1 MSGGVAQNIK
11 ANKLIAELKDL
22 NNLFIPP
29 GPGDESISIGAAFLE
44 YISRT
49 NKVKS
54 LEQISGYLGPS
65 FSEEYIN
72 KVIKDKLSKEFTCTK
87 ANNKDCAKIL
97 AKGEVIARFSNDK
110 MEFGARLKEIRISLN
125 CSQKELS
132 EQTGLNLRTIQRI
145 ENNEVKPS
153 LYSLKVIG
161 EASNTDLSDFIKTS
175 EAKPYEFNV
184 NLKITDMNQFL
195 NDLKALVKTHWKTIF
210 IIILV
215 IYLFTSYTDIKSGI
229 MDAWSGK

>member
-1 MSGGVAQNIK
+1 
-11 ANKLIAELKDL
+11 
-22 NNLFIPP
+22 
-29 GPGDESISIGAAFLE
+29 
-44 YISRT
+44 
-49 NKVKS
+49 
-54 LEQISGYLGPS
+54 
-65 FSEEYIN
+65 
-72 KVIKDKLSKEFTCTK
+72 
-87 ANNKDCAKIL
+87 
-97 AKGEVIARFSNDK
+97 
-110 MEFGARLKEIRISLN
+110 MEFGERLKELRTSLN

-132 EQTGLNLRTIQRI
+132 EKTGLTLRTIQRI

-153 LYSLKVIG
+153 IYSIKAIG
-161 EASNTDLSDFIKTS
+161 EALKTDLSEFVKTS
-175 EAKPYEFNV
+175 ETKPYEFNV

>member
-1 MSGGVAQNIK
+1 MTPTCQ
-11 ANKLIAELKDL
+11 LIIHLHV
-22 NNLFIPP
+22 
-29 GPGDESISIGAAFLE
+29 S
-44 YISRT
+44 
-49 NKVKS
+49 
-54 LEQISGYLGPS
+54 YLQ
-65 FSEEYIN
+65 
-72 KVIKDKLSKEFTCTK
+72 
-87 ANNKDCAKIL
+87 
-97 AKGEVIARFSNDK
+97 
-110 MEFGARLKEIRISLN
+110 MEFGARLKEIRTSLN

-132 EQTGLNLRTIQRI
+132 EQTGLTLRTIQRI

-161 EASNTDLSDFIKTS
+161 EALNTDLTDFIKSS
-175 EAKPYEFNV
+175 EAKPYEFNL

-210 IIILV
+210 IIVLV